1 MSTLKPVFVRE
12 NGQDAEKCL
21 NWSFIKRLENED
33 VTGVTTEMQ
42 TVTKSTEDKET
53 QTSNPLI
60 MHIDL
65 SRTHSKLKHA
75 SLVETDGLLSQFD
88 RQAPARI
95 STSPTLRRMR
105 STRRPQGEFRDPL
118 RMDCT
123 EEEPDTEET
132 SSPFSPFH
140 PVYRYKSPLAATPP
154 VDEENQHENRHNFF
168 LGQGKGSSY
177 KSNTF
182 DNGITCTIHSSL
194 GTQPVRSV
202 SKDFECPDDS
212 NDQDDGACQNR
223 LQERRRSSVVVSL
236 PGMDV
241 SPGDLFVSNRAVDI
255 LNFSNY
261 SNTKKSKWPF
271 SRRSTTKGKT
281 TRTASDIEKYLLT
294 EQIQDWRDTDFQKYK
309 DCTLEDFLRDCDM
322 SQLRSERDPQDYKR
336 QEAVWE
342 LFTSECVYFLDQL
355 MVLKEVFLGTLTNLQ
370 MSGCLSDLDSW
381 RLFANLNELCLVSF
395 GFLTS
400 LLRVIKESWEIPVP
414 ESVAGPTL
422 LELLTTAFRNSI
434 CHCLQKYCLNY
445 STALFYLDSLKHRE
459 DFGSYVKWCERNQ
472 ECRRLQLRDLLVA
485 PLQRLTRYPLLL
497 KNLGK
502 RIQTEEEESALQS
515 VVEQVDAAICDLEGN
530 VKWLD
535 NYQKVKQLRDALV
548 WLPVWERDKRAYVPE
563 NLKHLLKAVTLENLI
578 AHRSL
583 LHEGKLVLTENA
595 KLRDVYLFLF
605 DEFLL
610 ITKIKRTKKKS
621 TGPGETS
628 LRPPQNQQ
636 LDQLL
641 KEGVTFTVLDQP
653 VSLDRVQLK
662 NIDQLNAAASG
673 LPQSFIIMHQNRYQQ
688 CIAAFILQ
696 APSEAVKRVWI
707 SEIEGAVASLLR
719 LDSQQPPRVKS
730 SSLWLESSQI

>member
-1 MSTLKPVFVRE
+1 MSTLKQVIVHE
-12 NGQDAEKCL
+12 NGQDTEKSL
-21 NWSFIKRLENED
+21 DWSCTEWLENENEA
-33 VTGVTTEMQ
+33 VTGVTNVETQ
-42 TVTKSTEDKET
+42 TVSKPTDDKET

-65 SRTHSKLKHA
+65 ARTHSKLKHA
-75 SLVETDGLLSQFD
+75 SLVDANGLLTQFD

-105 STRRPQGEFRDPL
+105 STRRPQVDFRDPM
-118 RMDCT
+118 RMDST
-123 EEEPDTEET
+123 QEESGTEET
-132 SSPFSPFH
+132 PSLLSPLSPVH
-140 PVYRYKSPLAATPP
+140 RHKSPLAACPTP
-154 VDEENQHENRHNFF
+154 DGENHHDNQPNSSA
-168 LGQGKGSSY
+168 GQGKSRSHRS
-177 KSNTF
+177 KTF
-182 DNGITCTIHSSL
+182 NNGITCTRQESL
-194 GTQPVRSV
+194 SARVVQRF
-202 SKDFECPDDS
+202 SKDFEFPDNSD
-212 NDQDDGACQNR
+212 DQDKVCHNR

-236 PGMDV
+236 PGLDV
-241 SPGDLFVSNRAVDI
+241 SPGDLFVSNGVADI
-255 LNFSNY
+255 LNFSD
-261 SNTKKSKWPF
+261 TKKPKWPF

-281 TRTASDIEKYLLT
+281 TRTASDIEKYLLK

-309 DCTLEDFLRDCDM
+309 DCSLEEFLRDCDS
-322 SQLRSERDPQDYKR
+322 SQLMSDCDPQDYKR
-336 QEAVWE
+336 QEAIWE

-355 MVLKEVFLGTLTNLQ
+355 MVLKEVFLATLTNLQ
-370 MSGCLSDLDSW
+370 MRDYLSDVDTW

-400 LLRVIKESWEIPVP
+400 LLHVIKESWKIPVAG
-414 ESVAGPTL
+414 AGPTL
-422 LELLTTAFRNSI
+422 LELLHKAIRESI

-497 KNLGK
+497 KNVGK
-502 RIQTEEEESALQS
+502 RSRTEESALQS
-515 VVEQVDAAICDLEGN
+515 VVEQVDTSICDLEGK

-535 NYQKVKQLRDALV
+535 NYQKVKQLKDALV
-548 WLPVWERDKRAYVPE
+548 WLPVWERDKRAFIPE
-563 NLKHLLKAVTLENLI
+563 NLKHLLKAVTLENLT

-595 KLRDVYLFLF
+595 KLHDVYLFLF

-610 ITKIKRTKKKS
+610 ITKIKRNKKKS
-621 TGPGETS
+621 TGPEQNP
-628 LRPPQNQQ
+628 LRLPQNQE

-641 KEGVTFTVLDQP
+641 KEGCTFTVLDQP
-653 VSLDRVQLK
+653 ISLDRLQLRSV
-662 NIDQLNAAASG
+662 DQLNAAVSG

-696 APSEAVKRVWI
+696 APSETVKRVWM
-707 SEIEGAVASLLR
+707 SEIEGAVMTLN
-719 LDSQQPPRVKS
+719 SQQPPRVKS
-730 SSLWLESSQI
+730 SSLWVESSQI